1 MGDAMGEIRR
11 QQAVQIWVEDLTE
24 VPMAVLSVL
33 ILVLIGMEFL
43 LPLAPE
49 SRRIVILC
57 EWIIWILFLLHF
69 MVMFSLASSKSAYL
83 RRNWLLMLSLLV
95 PVLRLLLIFRAV
107 NALRLFNTTRLLALT
122 NRAIHFLGQML
133 QARRIIFASV
143 STLIVVFASSVG
155 MYFLERGAPGS
166 KIQDWGTA
174 LWFAVRSV
182 MNADIPIAPITPEGR
197 VLGVLITL
205 YGLAVFGIIAA
216 SIASWFI
223 QADRRVEERRASAT
237 SSETAVQLHDDLT
250 ATPATTDQLRERID
264 RLIILLD
271 QRRREDEA
279 ANEGG

>member
-1 MGDAMGEIRR
+1 MGEIRR
-11 QQAVQIWVEDLTE
+11 QHAVQIWVEDLTE
-24 VPMAVLSVL
+24 VPMTVLSVL

-43 LPLAPE
+43 LPLTPE
-49 SRRIVILC
+49 QRRIVILC
-57 EWIIWILFLLHF
+57 EWIIWIIFLLHF
-69 MVMFSLASSKSAYL
+69 MVMFSLASSKTHYL
-83 RRNWLLMLSLLV
+83 RRNWLLILSLLV
-95 PVLRLLLIFRAV
+95 PVLRPLLIFRAV
-107 NALRLFNTTRLLALT
+107 NALRLLNTTRLLALT
-122 NRAIHFLGQML
+122 NRAIHLLGQIL

-155 MYFLERGAPGS
+155 IYFLERGAPGS

-174 LWFAVRSV
+174 LWFATRSV
-182 MNADIPIAPITPEGR
+182 MNADIPIAPVTPEGR

-205 YGLAVFGIIAA
+205 YGLAVFGVITA

-223 QADRRVEERRASAT
+223 QADRRVAERHASAT
-237 SSETAVQLHDDLT
+237 SGETAVQLHDDLT

-264 RLIILLD
+264 HLIILLD